1 MNSKCVWKSIDEALT
16 IQWGKLAGDEPVSL
30 SARQQDADK
39 NRALPFRTVYIEV
52 VDGNVPIP
60 CDFCSMPITD
70 ANRSY
75 KHDGLCVLC
84 EIEVDE

>member
-1 MNSKCVWKSIDEALT
+1 MNSKRGWKSIDEILN
-16 IQWGKLAGDEPVSL
+16 IQWGKLAGDELVSL
-30 SARQQDADK
+30 SARQQNDDAK
-39 NRALPFRTVYIEV
+39 RALPFRTVYIEV
-52 VDGNVPIP
+52 VDGNIPMP
-60 CDFCSMPITD
+60 CDFCSEPITD